1 MPLGSSSAAPVI
13 RPGPRRLT
21 KFLSSSSAARAAIGD
36 PHFFDLSVI
45 RCVQRIVYIITLLAA
60 KPQRR
65 HLHDATPCSISD
77 RRNDRLLVRSPGRPI
92 EAKELCRF
100 VRSSSLGGTRFVRT
114 GRRDKWRGVLRS
126 GGPIDDCRRRSFLL
140 LRSPV

>member
-21 KFLSSSSAARAAIGD
+21 KVFSHSSAARTAVGS
-36 PHFFDLSVI
+36 PHSLVLSFI
-45 RCVQRIVYIITLLAA
+45 YCVQRIVYNTTLLAA

-65 HLHDATPCSISD
+65 HLHDATPYSISD
-77 RRNDRLLVRSPGRPI
+77 RWNDRLLFRSPGRPI
-92 EAKELCRF
+92 EAKEFCRF
-100 VRSSSLGGTRFVRT
+100 VRSSSLGGAGFFRA
-114 GRRDKWRGVLRS
+114 GRRDKWRGVRRP

>member
-21 KFLSSSSAARAAIGD
+21 KFLSCSSAARTAVGS
-36 PHFFDLSVI
+36 PHSLVLSFI
-45 RCVQRIVYIITLLAA
+45 YCVQRIVSIITLLAA
-60 KPQRR
+60 KRQRR

-77 RRNDRLLVRSPGRPI
+77 RWNDRLLVRSPGRPI

-114 GRRDKWRGVLRS
+114 GRRDKWRGVRRP
-126 GGPIDDCRRRSFLL
+126 GGPIDDRRRRGFFL